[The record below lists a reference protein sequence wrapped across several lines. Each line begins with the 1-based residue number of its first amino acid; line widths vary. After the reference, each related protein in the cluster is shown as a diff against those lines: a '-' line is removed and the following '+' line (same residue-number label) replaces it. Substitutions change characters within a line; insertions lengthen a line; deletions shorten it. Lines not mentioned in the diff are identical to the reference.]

1 MESGETTGN
10 IATSILENGESKTEI
25 QTIKTGDAIPE
36 ITTEEIEEEEEE
48 ERVTDGGNINL
59 PAYNSES
66 GFQEG
71 ESSLIDDVLQ
81 DLPGTLS
88 AKKIT

>member
-36 ITTEEIEEEEEE
+36 ITTEEIEEEE

>member
-1 MESGETTGN
+1 M
-10 IATSILENGESKTEI
+10 EI
-25 QTIKTGDAIPE
+25 QTVKTGDAIPE
-36 ITTEEIEEEEEE
+36 ITTEEIEEEE

>member
-10 IATSILENGESKTEI
+10 TATSIMENGESKTEI

-36 ITTEEIEEEEEE
+36 ITTEEIEEEE

>member
-10 IATSILENGESKTEI
+10 TATSIMENGESKTEI

-36 ITTEEIEEEEEE
+36 ITTEEIEEEE

-88 AKKIT
+88 AK